1 MGEVIKDV
9 SGAAATL
16 NRNGNDQDNVLPVV
30 NSNGD
35 APPGWSQ
42 PNHQINYEQF
52 LNWADED
59 TLAEWVNGNIIMTS
73 PASYRHQ
80 ELGSYLNE
88 IVRIF
93 VRVNDL
99 GRVIQPPF
107 QMHLPGI
114 SGREPDLI
122 FVRKERL
129 GILRNSYT
137 QGPADLAVEIV
148 SPESVSRDHT
158 DKFGEYAAGGVPEYW
173 LLDATTNTAIFY
185 RLNQEG
191 QYQIVPLDEQGR
203 YYSQA
208 ITGFWLKPSWLS
220 RQPLPEP
227 MRILRLVGG
236 AALIDFLVAQSQ
248 QADDEL

>member
-1 MGEVIKDV
+1 MGEVSKNMP
-9 SGAAATL
+9 GAAATL
-16 NRNGNDQDNVLPVV
+16 NREGDEQYNLLSVV

-35 APPGWSQ
+35 VPPGWSQ
-42 PNHQINYEQF
+42 PNPKISYAEF
-52 LNWADED
+52 LDWADED
-59 TLAEWVNGNIIMTS
+59 TLAEWVNGAVIMTS

-80 ELGSYLNE
+80 DIGSYLNE

-99 GRVIQPPF
+99 GKVIQPPF

-129 GILRNSYT
+129 GILRNSYI
-137 QGPADLAVEIV
+137 QGPADLAMEIV

-173 LLDATTNTAIFY
+173 LLDTTTNTATFY
-185 RLNQEG
+185 RLGQEG
-191 QYQIVPLDEQGR
+191 QYQLVPLDEQGR

-208 ITGFWLKPSWLS
+208 IIGFWLKPSWLW

-227 MRILRLVGG
+227 MRILRLIGG
-236 AALIDFLVAQSQ
+236 AALIDFLVARSQ
-248 QADDEL
+248 EADDEL